1 MENNRIR
8 FVDYKGKRILLEDF
22 SNVKSED
29 ELEKLIW
36 QAETVV
42 HSQLPKSLL
51 VVVDMTSSTFGPKV
65 SQTSKEASKSNSPYI
80 KASAMVGM
88 SKLMEIILNSVR
100 TVSGR
105 SIASFGTREEAYE
118 WLIKQ

>member
-8 FVDYKGKRILLEDF
+8 FIDHKGKRILLEDF

-29 ELEKLIW
+29 ELEKLIL
-36 QAETVV
+36 QAESVV
-42 HSQLPKSLL
+42 HAQMPKSLL
-51 VVVDMTSSTFGPKV
+51 VVVDMTNSTFGPKV
-65 SQTSKEASKSNSPYI
+65 SQTSKEASKSNSPFV